1 MLQKRLTITIPWP
14 LEPPIIQAFIVEAE
28 SIFFKMQRLDPVAA
42 SPAEEEQGIAVGIQ
56 FIGIPDDRHQP
67 VNALSHVGITC
78 HQEKF
83 RHAGQFP

>member
-1 MLQKRLTITIPWP
+1 
-14 LEPPIIQAFIVEAE
+14 
-28 SIFFKMQRLDPVAA
+28 MQRLDPVAA
-42 SPAEEEQGIAVGIQ
+42 SPAEEEQGIAVGVQ

-67 VNALSHVGITC
+67 VNALSHVRITC

>member
-1 MLQKRLTITIPWP
+1 
-14 LEPPIIQAFIVEAE
+14 
-28 SIFFKMQRLDPVAA
+28 MQRLEPVAA